1 MNDFESSNSKQ
12 GFSMK
17 LWRGERMCLLGFDVA
32 QPEADFVG
40 FAIECKA
47 PGAKTWDPLRNRIA
61 FSYDK
66 PKAKAVTGDRQYP
79 STDAPFQKFRWI
91 HFPPNPRP
99 GKYTY
104 RATKLHMPK
113 DNVLKK
119 GTAITLN
126 IPLDEVTY
134 HKFLDIGFTRNFASS
149 QAFRD
154 KFPKD
159 ADMDKIGPKIIPSA
173 ADAGLEF
180 NKMPGKIY
188 EWMGFEAYDLIFGF
202 LDEAWKDKKVTLD
215 VFAYDLNE
223 PDIVAKLE
231 KFGSRLRAIVD
242 DSTSKDKQGNIT
254 GHGTSVSAETHAAAK
269 LSASSNGQVR
279 RTHFNNL
286 QHHKVFVA
294 RRNGIPFKVLAGSTN
309 FSFRGIY
316 IQANNVLV
324 FDNADIATLYGQV
337 FDAAFTDPAG
347 FSKNDLAGKWHSVT
361 VDHQPPVSFC
371 FSPHKDSDLSL
382 NPVRGAIDGADS
394 SVLYAIAFLNQ
405 IKSGPTKEAIDRL
418 MTRPVFS
425 YGIVDKSGGLEVHKP
440 DGTVGLVDFE
450 YLAAKAPEPFRSEW
464 SGGKGINVHHKF
476 IVTDFHKS
484 TAKVFT
490 GSSNLAPSGEKGNG
504 DHLILIEDRKVATGY
519 AIEALRV
526 FDHLHFR
533 TVMKDVLGTKEP
545 KKKGEKKAAASD
557 PKKEDALT
565 LKKPIAISGKK
576 NTWFDRYYVAG
587 SQLEKDRTL
596 FSR

>member
-1 MNDFESSNSKQ
+1 MNDFESSENKQ

-17 LWRGERMCLLGFDVA
+17 LWRGERMCLLGFDVD

-47 PGAKTWDPLRNRIA
+47 PGAKTWDPLQNRIA

-79 STDAPFQKFRWI
+79 STGAPFQKFRWI
-91 HFPPNPRP
+91 HFPPNPKA
-99 GKYTY
+99 GKYSY
-104 RATKLHMPK
+104 RATKMHMPK

-119 GTAITLN
+119 GTSLSLKIS
-126 IPLDEVTY
+126 LDEVTY
-134 HKFLDIGFTRNFASS
+134 HNFLDVGFTRNFASS

-159 ADMDKIGPKIIPSA
+159 ADMDKIGPKIIPSN
-173 ADAGLEF
+173 ADDGLDF
-180 NKMPGKIY
+180 QKMKGNIY
-188 EWMGFEAYDLIFGF
+188 EWMGFEAYDLMFGF
-202 LDEAWKDKKVTLD
+202 LDETFKDKKVTLD

-231 KFGSRLRAIVD
+231 KFGPRLRAIVD

-254 GHGTSVSAETHAAAK
+254 GHGTSDSAETHAAAR

-294 RRNGIPFKVLAGSTN
+294 RRNGVAFKVLAGSTN

-324 FDNADIATLYGQV
+324 FDNADIATLCGNV
-337 FDAAFTDPAG
+337 FDSAFVDPAG
-347 FSKNDLAGKWHSVT
+347 FSKTDLAGKWHSVT

-382 NPVRGAIDGADS
+382 NPLRGAIDGADS

-405 IKSGPTKEAIDRL
+405 IKSGPTKEALDRL

-425 YGIVDKSGGLEVHKP
+425 YGIVDKSGGLEVRKP

-476 IVTDFHKS
+476 VVTDFNKS

-504 DHLILIEDRKVATGY
+504 DHLILIEDRKIATGY

-533 TVMKDVLGTKEP
+533 TVMKDVLGTKSP
-545 KKKGEKKAAASD
+545 KQKGAKKAAALD